1 MLDLDGTDDV
11 SRFAFFSSSAP
22 GTHSCSACT
31 VLAEHVFPLFP
42 RILQFHCP
50 PKNQKNKTK
59 PYFQS
64 KTFTRACRGLTRTHT
79 DGVPAISFSGQNNST
94 SQLRGVYS

>member
-1 MLDLDGTDDV
+1 MLDLDGIDDV
-11 SRFAFFSSSAP
+11 PRFAFFSPSAS

-42 RILQFHCP
+42 HILQCHCP

-64 KTFTRACRGLTRTHT
+64 KTFTRPCQGLTRAHT
-79 DGVPAISFSGQNNST
+79 DGVLAVCF
-94 SQLRGVYS
+94 